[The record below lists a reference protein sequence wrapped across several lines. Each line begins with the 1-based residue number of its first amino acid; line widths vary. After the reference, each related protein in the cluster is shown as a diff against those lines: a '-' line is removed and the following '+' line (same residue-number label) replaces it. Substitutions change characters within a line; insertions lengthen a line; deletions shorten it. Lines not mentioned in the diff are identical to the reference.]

1 MEEYKVLITCL
12 NNNQRKAFSAGTS
25 LLEIYKELDLNLE
38 NPPLVAMVNNKVCEL
53 SYRVYKPKQIQ
64 FIDINNHNGHRAY
77 VHSLAFLLYAALHQV
92 FPLASLR
99 IEHSV
104 SNGYFCLVKNTPAEI
119 TKDDVKKIK
128 DRMDDLVRQN
138 IPFVQHEKETE
149 EVIHVFQDQNLED
162 KVKLLKF
169 AGKVYS
175 TYYTVGKCVGNF
187 YGHLVPSTGYL
198 KVFGLEKYHDGV
210 LLRMPRKEDSN
221 HLEPFYAQPKLM
233 EIFREF
239 SDWNRIMKTQNIG
252 DLNEAY
258 ANGNTFDMI
267 KVAEAFHEKK
277 VANIAD
283 MIASRNGNVK
293 VVLVSGPSS
302 SGKTT
307 FSKRLSLQLKVAGI
321 QPISLSMDDYFHER
335 DETPLDANGNYDF
348 ESIFAIDL
356 ELFNQH
362 MTALLDGEEVQIPTF
377 NFAEGK
383 KVFSGKT
390 LQLKENEVLIIEGIH
405 ALNPMLSQVIP
416 HENKFQIYVSAIT
429 TISIDDH
436 NWIPTSDNRLIRR
449 IVRDYRYRNYT
460 AVDTISRWQSVRNGE
475 NKWIYPYQE
484 NADVMFNSALIF
496 ELAVLKKYAEPI
508 LREVPQNVPEYAEA
522 KRLLKF
528 LGLFREIHDRQIPPT
543 SLLREFLGGS
553 SFRY

>member
-1 MEEYKVLITCL
+1 MEEHQVLITCL
-12 NNNQRKAFSAGTS
+12 NNRERKLFKAGTS
-25 LLEIYKELDLNLE
+25 LLQIYKALDVKLE
-38 NPPLVAMVNNKVCEL
+38 NPPLVALVNNEVCEMA
-53 SYRVYKPKQIQ
+53 YRVYKPKQIR
-64 FIDINNHNGHRAY
+64 FVDINDNNGHRAY
-77 VHSLAFLLYAALHQV
+77 VHSLGFLLYAALHHV

-104 SNGYFCLVKNTPAEI
+104 SNGYFCLIKNTPAEI
-119 TKDDVKKIK
+119 TTEDVCKIK
-128 DRMDDLVRQN
+128 VAMNDLVHQN
-138 IPFVQHEKETE
+138 IPFVQHEQETE
-149 EVIHVFQDQNLED
+149 DVIHIFQDHNLED

-175 TYYTVGKCVGNF
+175 IYYTLGKCVGNF

-198 KVFGLEKYHDGV
+198 NVFGLEKYHDGV
-210 LLRMPRKEDSN
+210 LLRMPKKSDFQQLEDF
-221 HLEPFYAQPKLM
+221 HPQPKLM
-233 EIFREF
+233 DIFREF

-258 ANGNTFDMI
+258 ANGNAFDMI

-283 MIASRNGNVK
+283 RIASRNGNVK

-307 FSKRLSLQLKVAGI
+307 FSKRLALQLMVAGI
-321 QPISLSMDDYFHER
+321 HPIALSMDDYFHER
-335 DETPLDANGNYDF
+335 EETPLDENGHYDF
-348 ESIFAIDL
+348 ESIYAIDL

-362 MTALLDGEEVQIPTF
+362 MTALLNGEEVEIPEF
-377 NFAEGK
+377 DFAEGK
-383 KVFSGKT
+383 KYYKGKT
-390 LQLKENEVLIIEGIH
+390 LQLKQKEVLIIEGIH

-416 HENKFQIYVSAIT
+416 QANKFQIYVSAIT

-449 IVRDYRYRNYT
+449 IVRDYRYRNYS
-460 AVDTISRWQSVRNGE
+460 AIDTIRRWQSVRNGE
-475 NKWIYPYQE
+475 DKWIYPYQE
-484 NADVMFNSALIF
+484 NADIMFNSALIF

-522 KRLLKF
+522 KRLLQF
-528 LGLFREIHDRQIPPT
+528 LGLFRELHDRQIPPT

>member
-1 MEEYKVLITCL
+1 MGEQKVIINCL
-12 NNNQRKAFSAGTS
+12 NNQQIKSFNAGIS
-25 LLEIYKELDLNLE
+25 LFEIYEELDLKMNH
-38 NPPLVAMVNNKVCEL
+38 PPLVAMVNNKVCEL
-53 SYRVYKPKQIQ
+53 GYRVYKPKQIR
-64 FIDINNHNGHRAY
+64 FININENDGHRAY
-77 VHSLAFLLYAALHQV
+77 VHSLGFLLYAALNRV

-104 SNGYFCLVKNTPAEI
+104 SNGYFCLIKNTPSTVSHE
-119 TKDDVKKIK
+119 DVERIK
-128 DRMDDLVRQN
+128 QEMHDLVLQN
-138 IPFVQHEKETE
+138 IHFLQHEMETPD
-149 EVIHVFQDQNLED
+149 VIHVFNTHNLDD
-162 KVKLLKF
+162 KVKLLQF

-175 TYYTVGKCVGNF
+175 VYYTLGKCVGNF

-198 KVFGLEKYHDGV
+198 KVFGLDKYEDGV
-210 LLRMPRKEDSN
+210 LLRMPKKDHPERIEEF
-221 HLEPFYAQPKLM
+221 HPQPKLM

-252 DLNEAY
+252 DLNEACS
-258 ANGNTFDMI
+258 NGNAYDMI

-277 VANIAD
+277 VALIAD
-283 MIASRNGNVK
+283 KIAAKNGSAK

-307 FSKRLSLQLKVAGI
+307 FSKRLSLQLMVNGI
-321 QPISLSMDDYFHER
+321 HPIALSMDDYFHER
-335 DETPLDANGNYDF
+335 KNTPLDKEGNYDF
-348 ESIFAIDL
+348 ESVYSLDL

-362 MTALLDGEEVQIPTF
+362 MVALLAGEEVEIPEF
-377 NFAEGK
+377 SFVDGK
-383 KVFSGKT
+383 RYYKGQT
-390 LQLKENEVLIIEGIH
+390 LKLKEHEVLIIEGIH
-405 ALNPMLSQVIP
+405 ALNPILSQVIP
-416 HENKFQIYVSAIT
+416 QKNKFQIYVSAIT

-449 IVRDYRYRNYT
+449 IVRDYRYRNYS
-460 AVDTISRWQSVRNGE
+460 AVDTISRWGSVRNGE
-475 NKWIYPYQE
+475 NKWIYPFQE
-484 NADVMFNSALIF
+484 NADIMFNSALIF
-496 ELAVLKKYAEPI
+496 ELAVLKHYAEPI

-528 LGLFREIHDRQIPPT
+528 LGLFREIRDEQIPPT